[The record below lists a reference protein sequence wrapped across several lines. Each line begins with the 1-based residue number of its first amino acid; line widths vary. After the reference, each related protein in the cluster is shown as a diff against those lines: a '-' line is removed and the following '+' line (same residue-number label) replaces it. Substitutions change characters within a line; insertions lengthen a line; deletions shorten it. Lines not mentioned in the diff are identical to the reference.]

1 MSIFLN
7 RLALYEQEPQKP
19 EPIKWIGLGARE
31 RNVVGET
38 IELFLHFVG
47 KSNHCTTFTRRWMEI
62 AIHTE
67 SSYRY
72 RRSGFPLLFWGSIFN
87 LRGERMRKIKE
98 RENGISETEKY
109 CQKKAATRRKMSA
122 DELVNRIDLNAAP
135 WPSPSN
141 DVSSVRAIYRKR

>member
-1 MSIFLN
+1 MFRGRDNQNKDEYFLN

-67 SSYRY
+67 SFYRY
-72 RRSGFPLLFWGSIFN
+72 RRSGFPFLCILGFHFQSEGGTN
-87 LRGERMRKIKE
+87 AKNK
-98 RENGISETEKY
+98 RE
-109 CQKKAATRRKMSA
+109 
-122 DELVNRIDLNAAP
+122 
-135 WPSPSN
+135 
-141 DVSSVRAIYRKR
+141 RKRH